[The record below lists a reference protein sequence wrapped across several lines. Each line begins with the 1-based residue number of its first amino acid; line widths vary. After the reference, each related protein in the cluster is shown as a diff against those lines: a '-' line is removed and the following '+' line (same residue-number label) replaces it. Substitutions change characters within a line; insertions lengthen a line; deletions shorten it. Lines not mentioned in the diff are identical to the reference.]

1 MGMMDEIKRE
11 IEKNAV
17 PKWKILKDKIER
29 EILEMV
35 KNNIP
40 ITKQIELILK
50 YGVVEKLER
59 KEYTNIL
66 ERHFGY
72 VKKNSRGK
80 NKTPKMKP
88 TGSIKKEPVKKIP
101 QPKAKIE
108 KPAEK
113 KSVEDR
119 LSADIDLMDFK
130 K

>member
-1 MGMMDEIKRE
+1 MGMMDEIKIE
-11 IEKNAV
+11 IEKNTL
-17 PKWKILKDKIER
+17 PKWKILKDKIEI

-40 ITKQIELILK
+40 ITKQIQLILK
-50 YGVVEKLER
+50 YGVLEKIER

-80 NKTPKMKP
+80 SKTAKKQP
-88 TGSIKKEPVKKIP
+88 TKNTKEKLVKKIP
-101 QPKAKIE
+101 QNTKIK

-113 KSVEDR
+113 KSIEDR
-119 LSADIDLMDFK
+119 LSADIDLMLFK